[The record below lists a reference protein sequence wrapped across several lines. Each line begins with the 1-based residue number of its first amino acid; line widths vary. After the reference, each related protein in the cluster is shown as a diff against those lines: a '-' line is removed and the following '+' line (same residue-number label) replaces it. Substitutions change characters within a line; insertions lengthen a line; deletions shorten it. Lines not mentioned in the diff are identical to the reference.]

1 MSTICP
7 LCKYPGPFRQ
17 ITDRINRTLNC
28 CDRCSLVFVESQY
41 LLEPDDEKLR
51 YALHNNSIE
60 DEGYVQFLMQAI
72 EPALK
77 FITPNSA
84 GLDYGCGPGPTL
96 NQLLQAKGYACG
108 NYDPLFFPEL
118 PAGPFDF
125 VFATECFE
133 HFYTPSKEL
142 DQITQLLKPGGYLI
156 AMTSFWNTFED
167 FAQWHYASDPTHV
180 SFFHQRTFEYIGQTY
195 GFQIVFSDQKRIII
209 LKKRR
214 RQIIGN
220 FTAACKQHTT

>member
-7 LCKYPGPFRQ
+7 LCKSPEPFQ
-17 ITDRINRTLNC
+17 QSTDRINRPLNC
-28 CDRCSLVFVESQY
+28 CDHCSLVFVDSPY
-41 LLEPDDEKLR
+41 LLEPDDEKLMYR
-51 YALHNNSIE
+51 LHNNSIE
-60 DEGYVQFLMQAI
+60 DEAYVQFLMQAI

-77 FITPNSA
+77 FITPNGA

-108 NYDPLFFPEL
+108 YYDPLFFPEL
-118 PAGPFDF
+118 PPGPFDF

-133 HFYTPSKEL
+133 HFHRPSKEL
-142 DQITQLLKPGGYLI
+142 EQITQLLKPGGYLI
-156 AMTSFWNTFED
+156 AMTRFWHTFED

-180 SFFHQRTFEYIGQTY
+180 SFYHQRTFEYIAQAY

-209 LKKRR
+209 LKKEED
-214 RQIIGN
+214 
-220 FTAACKQHTT
+220 K